1 VLPTNFENDGG
12 TAVFKILIADDE
24 PGLVNGLSMQ
34 LTKEGYQVLKAFDG
48 NEALKVALQENPHL
62 IILDVMMPGRSGLE
76 VCRAIRQKEI
86 DTRIVMLSAKGE
98 EIDKVLG
105 LEIGADDYIAKPF
118 NLRELIALIHARL
131 RYRNPAAFL
140 TISKYRFDNAE
151 LDFERL
157 YAARDGVPLEMT
169 PREFDL
175 LRFLIQYRGQ
185 VVTRERILDK
195 LWGHDTYTTPRTVDN
210 HILRLRKKLEREP
223 NKPKYLLSVYGGGYK
238 FVDNG

>member
-1 VLPTNFENDGG
+1 
-12 TAVFKILIADDE
+12 VFKILIADDE
-24 PGLVNGLSMQ
+24 PSLVNGLSMH
-34 LTKEGYQVLKAFDG
+34 LTKEGYQVLKAHDG
-48 NEALKVALQENPHL
+48 NAALKTALQENPHL
-62 IILDVMMPGRSGLE
+62 IILDVMMPGMSGLE

-105 LEIGADDYIAKPF
+105 LELGADDYVAKPF

-131 RYRNPAAFL
+131 RYRASAAFL
-140 TISKYRFDNAE
+140 TISKYRFDNND
-151 LDFERL
+151 LDFEKL
-157 YAARDGVPLEMT
+157 YAVRDGTPIEMT
-169 PREFDL
+169 PKEFDL

-185 VVTRERILDK
+185 VVTRERILEK

-210 HILRLRKKLEREP
+210 HILRLRKKFEREP
-223 NKPKYLLSVYGGGYK
+223 GKPKYILSVYGGGYK